1 MSTQWFR
8 DYVALSFR
16 IDKVIRKF
24 TESRFVDYYY
34 GPPEWKTEVEAEEE
48 TPVTDLVRQAMM
60 LADALP
66 AQNFEA
72 HREIYLAKQLLALET
87 VGRKLNGEK
96 FTLQEEA
103 RRCFD
108 IQPAWIPETQFEQ
121 ALILFE
127 EALPGEGSIPERL
140 QGWRRHYE
148 LPREKSHLIVGFMHR
163 AMDEARRRVQNILQ
177 LPEGEDVELDTVSD
191 KVFGGENW
199 YLGNYRSRVEL
210 NTDLPTNLLWLM
222 DLVCHE
228 GYPGH
233 HTEFILKEQYLY
245 REHGYLEQ
253 AISPIIGPQSVISE
267 GIATSAFDMIFTLDD
282 AEQWLS
288 EHIYP
293 EAGIVP
299 LTKQVDSKKLRQAS
313 ELIAGVECNAAFMLN
328 EGRPDSEVIQYLKK
342 YQMLNDEEAQ
352 KDLEFLQDPFREAYI
367 FTYSYGRNLMR
378 PWLEGAD
385 RLDVFRRFLT
395 EQLYPSE
402 LVREA

>member
-8 DYVALSFR
+8 DYVSLSFR

-34 GPPEWKTEVEAEEE
+34 GPPEWKSEVAVEAE
-48 TPVTDLVRQAMM
+48 TAPSDLVRQAMM

-72 HREIYLAKQLLALET
+72 HREIYLAKQILALET

-108 IQPAWIPETQFEQ
+108 IQSAWTPETQFEE
-121 ALILFE
+121 ALALFE
-127 EALPGEGSIPERL
+127 EALPGEGNIPERL

-148 LPREKSHLIVGFMHR
+148 LPPEKSHLIVGFMRR
-163 AMDEARRRVQNILQ
+163 AMDEVRRRVQDILQ

-191 KVFGGENW
+191 KVFEGENW

-233 HTEFILKEQYLY
+233 HTEFILKEQHLY

-267 GIATSAFDMIFTLDD
+267 GIATSAFDMIFTLDE

-288 EHIYP
+288 EYIYP
-293 EAGIVP
+293 EAGIEPAAVN
-299 LTKQVDSKKLRQAS
+299 VDRVKLRQAF
-313 ELIAGVECNAAFMLN
+313 EQLAGVDCNAAFMLN

-342 YQMLNDEEAQ
+342 YEMLNDEEAQ
-352 KDLEFLQDPFREAYI
+352 KGLEFLQDPFREAYI
-367 FTYSYGRNLMR
+367 FTYSHGRNLMR

-402 LVREA
+402 LVRA